1 MAVVAGIQ
9 LFVATHATD
18 RYFAWTI
25 DPPLAAAFLG
35 AAYLSAVVLLL
46 SAALERE
53 WARARVATYSGVVL
67 ITLVLFAMVVH
78 LDQMHTDS
86 DSAVTLA
93 ETWAF
98 VGTYVIVPPGFA
110 WIAVRSAATRR

>member
-1 MAVVAGIQ
+1 MVTRSRTYDENSIASVRK
-9 LFVATHATD
+9 TS
-18 RYFAWTI
+18 RK
-25 DPPLAAAFLG
+25 
-35 AAYLSAVVLLL
+35 
-46 SAALERE
+46 
-53 WARARVATYSGVVL
+53 ARARVATYSGVVL